1 MKEFEKTTLKVD
13 QNPIYTFSAESARI
27 HLSLG
32 NEKIGKMIN
41 WSTLPGNSSTP
52 LEAKGR
58 RITDVEGTCSH
69 NCTGCFKSC
78 YARRSIVQHHNSI
91 TQSWAENTL
100 MIRFKLEEC
109 FKQIDMQIRNINK
122 RFYQTKNPA
131 DLSYKFFRIDTSGEL
146 QSLEELEHWN
156 QLALSHPEM
165 RFGIYSKNS
174 PVLLAFFRKHK
185 QSAPNLCINISEWNG
200 CMKDT
205 IAELRK
211 MNAVFNVFEFD
222 SSNLKTSKMSDEE
235 KKARAACIR
244 CPAVGATKDNKHPI
258 NPKTGKTWH
267 CTECQGCYTKT
278 GIHRFVYAH

>member
-13 QNPIYTFSAESARI
+13 QNPIYTFSADSARI

-41 WSTLPGNSSTP
+41 WSTLPGNSSTR

-78 YARRSIVQHHNSI
+78 YARRSIIQHHNSI
-91 TQSWAENTL
+91 TQSWAHNTL

-131 DLSYKFFRIDTSGEL
+131 DLSYKFFRINTSGEL

-165 RFGIYSKNS
+165 KFGIYSKNS

-185 QSAPNLCINISEWNG
+185 QSAPNLCINISEWHG
-200 CMKDT
+200 CMRHVID
-205 IAELRK
+205 ELK
-211 MNAVFNVFEFD
+211 SMGSVVNVFEYDD
-222 SSNLKTSKMSDEE
+222 SNRNKNDLSEEE
-235 KKARAACIR
+235 KMRLQSMFHCKA
-244 CPAVGATKDNKHPI
+244 VTKEGHHYLKPDGTPL
-258 NPKTGKTWH
+258 H
-267 CTECQGCYTKT
+267 CTECQRCYIKKNNTT
-278 GIHRFVYAH
+278 AVYSH